1 MADETLTVELRTLA
15 KLDGIKSAIDGLK
28 DVQKEGSKAQQGL
41 SGAFSGFQKSLSGIP
56 SALGAVAAGFVSIR
70 AVAGFL
76 SDSVSEAVAAEKTL
90 NRLTVALE
98 ATGEASA
105 RNVQDFQ
112 TFAQGLQS
120 VTRFGDELILEQ
132 VALAKNFGL
141 TNEAAKSLVK
151 SAADLAAVTGKD
163 LNAATE
169 DLLKSLTGQLP
180 RDLKLLGID
189 FANLTEAQLK
199 AGAAQDLLN
208 QKFGGRAAAE
218 VKTLSGSYEQFK
230 NTLSD
235 AQEEIGKTVVS
246 SGILQNIIIS
256 LTNATKRIAGLE
268 TDAEKLAR
276 FRKELELTGD
286 AARKFILNKQI
297 LEIEAK
303 VKTDTFKQAAA
314 EVDEAI
320 SQSKLAARGGGIE
333 IEVKVDQGA
342 VAKVLADLKNV
353 GRSAVE
359 IAKQERDE
367 RLKILAQAFGGE
379 DNINRLSVENRK
391 LYADAKFRIEKDLQ
405 TKITSEQQ
413 KAGKEQDDALRKRLQ
428 IFKEAS
434 SNLGKS
440 FSEIFTSAKS
450 GKGINNSLLSGT
462 ALGVGKAIT
471 EGAAGGRTLL
481 GAGVQ
486 GVGTALGG
494 PAGGEIGAAIAP
506 IIQELSKGKEAAKA
520 FVTEFLNS
528 IPDMI
533 LGLVEGIGAAAQAF
547 SEQIPVIIDRFI
559 EGLPRVITSLAES
572 MPRVAVALSVQM
584 PLVAV
589 NFATSLISE
598 APKIAEAIIKA
609 IGNAPGQAIGGVGK
623 ILGFA
628 EGGSFVQR
636 VPAGK
641 GNGTSERQ
649 FALLGSGE
657 LVVSQTLSNRLDNF
671 LANNEQADGGGS
683 APEGL
688 MEKLDALIN
697 RPVVVNIDGREVFRA
712 VRRQERAGMVF

>member
-1 MADETLTVELRTLA
+1 
-15 KLDGIKSAIDGLK
+15 
-28 DVQKEGSKAQQGL
+28 
-41 SGAFSGFQKSLSGIP
+41 
-56 SALGAVAAGFVSIR
+56 
-70 AVAGFL
+70 
-76 SDSVSEAVAAEKTL
+76 
-90 NRLTVALE
+90 
-98 ATGEASA
+98 
-105 RNVQDFQ
+105 
-112 TFAQGLQS
+112 
-120 VTRFGDELILEQ
+120 
-132 VALAKNFGL
+132 
-141 TNEAAKSLVK
+141 
-151 SAADLAAVTGKD
+151 
-163 LNAATE
+163 
-169 DLLKSLTGQLP
+169 LP
-180 RDLKLLGID
+180 RDLKLLGVD

-218 VKTLSGSYEQFK
+218 VKTLSGSYEQLK

-246 SGILQNIIIS
+246 SGILQNIITS

-297 LEIEAK
+297 LEIEAR
-303 VKTDTFKQAAA
+303 VKDETFKQASA
-314 EVDEAI
+314 EIDEAI
-320 SQSKLAARGGGIE
+320 SQSKLAARGGVID

-353 GRSAVE
+353 GRSAIE

-367 RLKILAQAFGGE
+367 RLKILSQAFGGE

-391 LYADAKFRIEKDLQ
+391 LYADAKLRIEKDLQ
-405 TKITSEQQ
+405 TKITSEQN
-413 KAGKEQDDALRKRLQ
+413 KAAKDQDDALRKRLQ
-428 IFKEAS
+428 VFKDAS
-434 SNLGKS
+434 SNLGKA
-440 FSEIFTSAKS
+440 FSEIVS
-450 GKGINNSLLSGT
+450 GSRNKDLLSGA
-462 ALGVGKAIT
+462 ALGVGQAVT
-471 EGAAGGRTLL
+471 QGAAGGRTLL

-486 GVGTALGG
+486 GVGTAIGG

-559 EGLPRVITSLAES
+559 EGLPRVISSLAES
-572 MPRVAVALSVQM
+572 MPRVAVALSIQM

-589 NFATSLISE
+589 NFATSLISQ

-609 IGNAPGQAIGGVGK
+609 IGNAPGGAVKGVGK

-671 LANNEQADGGGS
+671 LANNEQPSSGES

-712 VRRQERAGMVF
+712 VRRQDRAGMVF